1 MYASGSTW
9 LFNAMRDV
17 AAVVRPEQPALS
29 CYAETLPMLA
39 PVRDAAGVRI
49 VKTHQLDAK
58 AEAFMNEAAAT
69 VLLTI
74 RDPRDAVVSLMQH
87 MRHSFAAAL
96 ATVERSALF
105 AQRYAADPR
114 TVLLR
119 YEAGFIDDPATFD
132 RLAAVLGGAL
142 AAPAR
147 AALFT
152 RTRRAAIEAQIAQLE
167 DLPTAVKDPRSGD
180 VVDQVSQWHRHHAN
194 RGGEVGR
201 WRRLLPAEAV
211 SIVEQRLGGWMA
223 ALGYNGLP

>member
-17 AAVVRPEQPALS
+17 AATVRPETPTLS
-29 CYAETLPMLA
+29 CYAESLPMLA
-39 PVRDAAGVRI
+39 PVRHAAGVRI

-69 VLLTI
+69 ILLSV

-87 MRHSFAAAL
+87 MRHGFADAL

-132 RLAAVLGGAL
+132 ALAAALGGAL
-142 AAPAR
+142 TAASR
-147 AALFT
+147 AALFA
-152 RTRRAAIEAQIAQLE
+152 RSRRAAIEARIARLE
-167 DLPTAVKDPRSGD
+167 ELPTAVKDPRSGD
-180 VVDQVSQWHRHHAN
+180 VVDLVSQWHRHHAN
-194 RGGEVGR
+194 RSGEVGR
-201 WRRLLPAEAV
+201 WRRLLSPEAAAV
-211 SIVEQRLGGWMA
+211 VEQRLGAWMA
-223 ALGYNGLP
+223 ALGYEVRA